1 MLAIIPAGESPVGG
15 ISPVATVVIPGDGK
29 GDQLVES
36 PEVKVSVREASN
48 STGRSEGE
56 WLAPKACLSE
66 VPNPCTMGEGQRR
79 RRRNWAQVV
88 DELPG
93 VVEGDMSRRNGLRK
107 HGTTRGSPRRSRT
120 AKASCITGPTG
131 KSRRA
136 CEWGGWGRQATRD
149 WDTTTQTGARTPGA
163 ERQSSLEWRCS
174 TSHSLLTSSR
184 SRDRADASTKGG
196 GKPDRAKGM
205 PGAGLTGLRYG
216 KASSERASLEAV
228 LGKTRRTEFQGG
240 RRKRRHHSKPGPRLR
255 PTRPTIA
262 SRPRHIGQPLD
273 FPVAS

>member
-1 MLAIIPAGESPVGG
+1 MPNKPMVRAAMLAIIPAGESPVGG

-120 AKASCITGPTG
+120 AKASCILPIRHNF
-131 KSRRA
+131 SFRFI
-136 CEWGGWGRQATRD
+136 
-149 WDTTTQTGARTPGA
+149 
-163 ERQSSLEWRCS
+163 
-174 TSHSLLTSSR
+174 SSR
-184 SRDRADASTKGG
+184 
-196 GKPDRAKGM
+196 
-205 PGAGLTGLRYG
+205 LR
-216 KASSERASLEAV
+216 
-228 LGKTRRTEFQGG
+228 
-240 RRKRRHHSKPGPRLR
+240 
-255 PTRPTIA
+255 IA
-262 SRPRHIGQPLD
+262 R
-273 FPVAS
+273 VAA